1 MGNIEREFQA
11 LKPGESMTRRTPLIE
26 SVRSALLLGA
36 FALAL
41 IAGGCSGGG
50 RSSASASPAGD
61 AKGDDSGQKAVAEY
75 KLQEGDELA
84 IAVFGQTDLS
94 GKFGIDSNGNLSLP
108 LVGQLQAEGRT
119 APQVQEALTE
129 ALKAFLVNP
138 KVTVQVTIYRP
149 FYILG
154 EVNKPG
160 SYPFTFGMTVRQ
172 AVATAGGYSKR
183 ARTGTVQVFHSG
195 ETDKDAT
202 EAPEDYQ
209 LQPGDTVQVEKRLF

>member
-1 MGNIEREFQA
+1 MGNTEYRFQA
-11 LKPGESMTRRTPLIE
+11 LNPGESMTRRTPLIE
-26 SVRSALLLGA
+26 SARSGLLFGA
-36 FALAL
+36 IALAL
-41 IAGGCSGGG
+41 IVGACSGGG
-50 RSSASASPAGD
+50 RSSAPASPA
-61 AKGDDSGQKAVAEY
+61 GDDSGQKAMAEY

-84 IAVFGQTDLS
+84 IAVFGQKDLS
-94 GKFGIDSNGNLSLP
+94 GKFAIDSNGNLSLP

-119 APQVQEALTE
+119 APQVQDALTE

-138 KVTVQVTIYRP
+138 KVTVQVATYRP

-183 ARTGTVQVFHSG
+183 ARTGTVEVFHSG